1 MDIRVL
7 HYFVTLVQ
15 TKSITNAAITLH
27 ITQPTLSRQL
37 KELEGELGTI
47 LFHRGSRE
55 IQLTEDGQYLYNRA
69 LEILALVNKTKSV
82 IMPAEEIAGD
92 LYIGAAETQSLD
104 ALAQA
109 IAELTA
115 TYPQTK
121 VHMQSGNADHI
132 LEQLQQG
139 IHDFGVSF
147 GHFSQQKFD
156 SLNLTNRDK
165 WGLLIPRQHP
175 LAQTPNPSLKD
186 ALAYP
191 LIVSSQSNIDT
202 SILAGLGDYRIV
214 ATYNLLYNAA
224 LMVKAGV
231 GIALC
236 LDGIIDT
243 TYENCELVFIPLEAS
258 TDSLQVLWKKG
269 TSLSPVAKKFLE
281 ILKEKPHKLPL

>member
-7 HYFVTLVQ
+7 NYFITLVQ
-15 TKSITNAAITLH
+15 TKSISNAASVLH

-37 KELEGELGTI
+37 KELEEELGTV

-69 LEILALVNKTKSV
+69 LEIVTLVNKTKST

-104 ALAQA
+104 VLAQA
-109 IAELTA
+109 MAQLTA
-115 TYPQTK
+115 TYPHTK

-139 IHDFGVSF
+139 IHDLGVSF
-147 GHFSQQKFD
+147 GPFSQQKFD
-156 SLNLTNRDK
+156 SLPLTNRDN
-165 WGLLIPRQHP
+165 WGLLMPRQHP
-175 LAQTPNPSLKD
+175 LAQIPNPSLKD
-186 ALAYP
+186 ASAYP
-191 LIVSSQSNIDT
+191 LIVSAQSNIDT
-202 SILAGLGDYRIV
+202 TILAGLGDYRIV

-243 TYENCELVFIPLEAS
+243 TYENSELVFIPLEAS
-258 TDSLQVLWKKG
+258 NDSLQVLWKKG
-269 TSLSPVAKKFLE
+269 TSLSPVAKTFLD
-281 ILKEKPHKLPL
+281 ILKEEL